1 MFKDEDEIILAL
13 NVQCFSHNFHSFLK
27 KMQKILPYVFEYRL
41 HAENLKLKEENA
53 KLKETASDNG

>member
-1 MFKDEDEIILAL
+1 
-13 NVQCFSHNFHSFLK
+13 
-27 KMQKILPYVFEYRL
+27 MQKILPYVFEYRL